1 MQGKDSQKTVDSK
14 IARHRI
20 LNVYK
25 VCVILVVI
33 AVIVAAARYQWKTK
47 VYTDYEVKQ
56 EISWS
61 RSDQTKCMELA
72 NNLFTYSKD
81 GMACTDTKGRVIWN
95 QTYEMQNPM
104 VRTCQNVVAVG
115 EYNGREIYIANTEEI
130 LGKITATMP
139 IRDFCVAAN
148 GVVAAVLDD
157 STVTAIYL
165 YSVSGEH
172 LVSFKTTM
180 SKSGYPNAIAI
191 TEDGKQV
198 AVAYMRAENGQL
210 VSSIGFYNFSA
221 VGQNYTDNLVGA
233 YGYTNTVIPI
243 ISFMNNDTVVA
254 VANDRLMFFQGKQKP
269 TSIADIFISD
279 EIQSV
284 YYDKNYLGLV
294 FYNTSGEST
303 YLLQVY
309 NTSGVKVRE
318 IAFDMEYNDIKFGTD
333 GIIIY
338 NEKECQIY
346 DWNKLL
352 KYKGTFYQSIQCLIQ
367 TGKIGK
373 YTLVTEDAIQTIEL
387 K

>member
-1 MQGKDSQKTVDSK
+1 MQKN
-14 IARHRI
+14 R
-20 LNVYK
+20 
-25 VCVILVVI
+25 
-33 AVIVAAARYQWKTK
+33 
-47 VYTDYEVKQ
+47 
-56 EISWS
+56 
-61 RSDQTKCMELA
+61 
-72 NNLFTYSKD
+72 
-81 GMACTDTKGRVIWN
+81 
-95 QTYEMQNPM
+95 
-104 VRTCQNVVAVG
+104 
-115 EYNGREIYIANTEEI
+115 
-130 LGKITATMP
+130 
-139 IRDFCVAAN
+139 
-148 GVVAAVLDD
+148 
-157 STVTAIYL
+157 
-165 YSVSGEH
+165 
-172 LVSFKTTM
+172 
-180 SKSGYPNAIAI
+180 
-191 TEDGKQV
+191 
-198 AVAYMRAENGQL
+198 
-210 VSSIGFYNFSA
+210 
-221 VGQNYTDNLVGA
+221 
-233 YGYTNTVIPI
+233 NTVIPI

-284 YYDKNYLGLV
+284 FYDKNYLGLV

-318 IAFDMEYNDIKFGTD
+318 VAFDMEYNDIKFGSD